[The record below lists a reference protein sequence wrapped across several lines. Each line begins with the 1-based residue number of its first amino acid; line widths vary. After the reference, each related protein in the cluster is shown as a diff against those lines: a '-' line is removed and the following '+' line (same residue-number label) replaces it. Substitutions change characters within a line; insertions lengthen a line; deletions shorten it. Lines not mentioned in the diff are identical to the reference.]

1 VTNGMIRALVGASL
15 VAAWLGC
22 GPPQGGSA
30 QPTIGRGRP
39 RSDTPRGEEMPHEAC
54 VSGGGELVQYSVG
67 GERPTPVVEV
77 RRGGRLFCRETD
89 ANFDGRVDIT
99 RFFDEQGRVR
109 RVEDDYDFDGK
120 LDVVATYR
128 EGVIVSDVLDTN
140 FDGRTDT
147 WRTYRS
153 GVLSRA
159 QRDANSDGIVDMWE
173 EFDERGVV
181 VRTLTDTNADGQP
194 DGVPDGGATRAG
206 DAGAAVREPLAPD
219 ASASGAQSA
228 APGTV
233 PALEG
238 GESASPSASAGD
250 GGRP

>member
-1 VTNGMIRALVGASL
+1 MTNGMIRALVGASL

-22 GPPQGGSA
+22 GPPQGGGT
-30 QPTIGRGRP
+30 QPTIARGRP

-120 LDVVATYR
+120 LDVVASYR

-147 WRTYRS
+147 WRTYQA
-153 GVLSRA
+153 GVLSRS

-181 VRTLTDTNADGQP
+181 VRTLTDTNADGRP
-194 DGVPDGGATRAG
+194 DGVPDGGVTRAVDGGDATRALS
-206 DAGAAVREPLAPD
+206 GAD
-219 ASASGAQSA
+219 ASVPAAPSPASGSA
-228 APGTV
+228 LAIAGSE
-233 PALEG
+233 A
-238 GESASPSASAGD
+238 ASPSASAGD